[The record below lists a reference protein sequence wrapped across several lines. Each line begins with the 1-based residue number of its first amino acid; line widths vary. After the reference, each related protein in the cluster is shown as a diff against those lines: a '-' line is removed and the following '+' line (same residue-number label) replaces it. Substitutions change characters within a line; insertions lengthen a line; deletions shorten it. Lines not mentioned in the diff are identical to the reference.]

1 MPNIMDYF
9 NITNNGSGDLT
20 NLVKSPPNYCT
31 SREIENI
38 KSSLEDIA
46 AGSEITI
53 TFKPDI
59 HNRYK
64 SITLTRMVFDL
75 LTSFSN
81 RIKDNFYIDIIL
93 VGEFSKS
100 GMFHMHGIIKCNN
113 ERIINSLRRKLTKDI
128 GRHEI
133 RMIHNT
139 SKYIDYILKDI
150 PKRQILQEEVIR
162 FHHINTNT
170 KNMPKSYNTQ

>member
-1 MPNIMDYF
+1 MDYF
-9 NITNNGSGDLT
+9 KETNNGSGDLT
-20 NLVKSPPNYCT
+20 YLVKSPPRYCT
-31 SREIENI
+31 TEELISI
-38 KSSLEDIA
+38 KASLEDLE
-46 AGSEITI
+46 AGNEITI

-93 VGEFSKS
+93 VGEFSKA
-100 GMFHMHGIIKCNN
+100 GLYHMHGIIKCNN
-113 ERIINSLRRKLTKDI
+113 TRVINSLRRKLAKEV

-133 RMIHNT
+133 RSIHNVE
-139 SKYIDYILKDI
+139 KYIEYILKDT
-150 PKRQILQEEVIR
+150 PKRQILRDEVIR